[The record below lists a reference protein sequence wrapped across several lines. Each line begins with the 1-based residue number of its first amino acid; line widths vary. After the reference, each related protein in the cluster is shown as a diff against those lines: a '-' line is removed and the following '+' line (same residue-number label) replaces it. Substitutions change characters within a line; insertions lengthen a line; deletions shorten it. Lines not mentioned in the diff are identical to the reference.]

1 MFHEAHAAVSAS
13 TSTTVSRART
23 AASSP
28 IATAYSRSAPSN
40 RPASSCSARSVA
52 RTHVIARSTLPSATR
67 PACVCDGITQASTS
81 NCATPDTRSARSA
94 GRQLTYPNRTG
105 SFGPNPRAVRRNASA
120 CSSNARVCGSNV
132 SPNAVSVTVRRSRSN
147 NRTPR
152 SRSSDLICCDNDGP
166 AMRKRVA
173 ARPKFS
179 SSATATK
186 YRNCRSSTG
195 HSVVGRTSQL
205 GANRSWKSTDGSTII
220 ELDHLEKARTM
231 NSQKVAVI
239 TGASQGIGAG
249 LVTAYRKLGY
259 AVVANSRTITRSDDP
274 WVLAAPGDIAE
285 PGVGARVI
293 EQGLEAFGRI
303 DTLVNNAGIFVAK
316 PFTEYTD
323 EDFDQVAGINL
334 RGFFDTTRRAIT
346 AMLEPEDARHV
357 VNITTSFAEHAF
369 STVPAALAAL
379 TKGGLNSVTKSLAT
393 EYATRGIRF
402 NAVSPGVIRTPMHPE
417 ETHEFLAALHPLGRL
432 GEIDEIVD
440 AVTYLESA
448 KFVTGEVLHVD
459 GGQQAG
465 H

>member
-1 MFHEAHAAVSAS
+1 
-13 TSTTVSRART
+13 
-23 AASSP
+23 
-28 IATAYSRSAPSN
+28 
-40 RPASSCSARSVA
+40 
-52 RTHVIARSTLPSATR
+52 
-67 PACVCDGITQASTS
+67 
-81 NCATPDTRSARSA
+81 
-94 GRQLTYPNRTG
+94 
-105 SFGPNPRAVRRNASA
+105 
-120 CSSNARVCGSNV
+120 
-132 SPNAVSVTVRRSRSN
+132 
-147 NRTPR
+147 
-152 SRSSDLICCDNDGP
+152 
-166 AMRKRVA
+166 
-173 ARPKFS
+173 
-179 SSATATK
+179 
-186 YRNCRSSTG
+186 
-195 HSVVGRTSQL
+195 
-205 GANRSWKSTDGSTII
+205 
-220 ELDHLEKARTM
+220 M

-346 AMLEPEDARHV
+346 AMLEHEDGGHV